1 MGRLE
6 GNASGRMDGGLMAR
20 KSRKN
25 KNIDAVAQVNEVVEV
40 TRRIPTAIYAR
51 LSEKN
56 NSYDSTDSIDTQ
68 VKLVRNYVDAH
79 LEFDLKEIF
88 VDNGFSG
95 TNFERPEFIRL
106 MEKVKTGEIQ
116 CVVVKD
122 LSRFGRN
129 YLEAGYYIET
139 LFPMLKARL
148 IAVTDSF
155 DSNRVSD
162 RNSMTIPIKN
172 MVNAMFAKD
181 VSKKQ
186 VAVGEMKRRLG
197 IQKVPVV
204 PYGYTYSEDGK
215 KLVKVPEL
223 APFVDMVFRWTL
235 AGVSR
240 TEIARRFELMKIPT
254 PLEVVQQN
262 GQYLN
267 RIGGGWDCHTVKGIV
282 TNPVYAGTI
291 AMGRTK
297 QALCYGMAPR
307 GMAREDW
314 VCFYDMHE
322 AYITKEDYEKI
333 ENSIR
338 RKRDSRAARKEK
350 NKESR
355 EPFEDIFNQKVIC
368 GECGKP
374 MPFALGGHDR
384 MNQDLS
390 FAYYRCISRKKV
402 SRCKNQRVLQN
413 FLKMMV
419 NDQIRNLITMIYDQ
433 KELLKKIKKDEAQG
447 NALRMIRREIL
458 AKRRRVDDLE
468 RRKTSLY
475 TDFADKLL
483 EQEEY
488 QFLRER
494 TISDIQKLEAE
505 IFAAEQKMYE
515 MEKAID
521 NHIAKAEELEACI
534 CGGEISDELLRELV
548 KEIKIYNGN
557 RIEITFNCMDVFE
570 NVLIIEVLQETDEE
584 VEYGSIVSETVNV

>member
-1 MGRLE
+1 ME
-6 GNASGRMDGGLMAR
+6 TYASRRMDGGLMAR

-25 KNIDAVAQVNEVVEV
+25 KNIDAVAQVNEIVEI
-40 TRRIPTAIYAR
+40 TGKIPTAIYAR

-68 VKLVRNYVDAH
+68 VRLVRNYVEEH
-79 LEFDLKEIF
+79 PEFDLKEIF
-88 VDNGFSG
+88 IDNGFSG
-95 TNFERPEFIRL
+95 TNFDRPEFIRL

-116 CVVVKD
+116 CIVVKD

-139 LFPMLKARL
+139 IFPMLKARL
-148 IAVTDSF
+148 IAVTDGF

-162 RNSMTIPIKN
+162 RNSLTIPIKN

-186 VAVGEMKRRLG
+186 VAIGEMKRKLG
-197 IQKVPVV
+197 IQKVPVT

-223 APFVDMVFRWTL
+223 EPFVEMIFKWTL

-240 TEIARRFELMKIPT
+240 TEIARRFELMKVPT
-254 PLEVVQQN
+254 PLEIMQK
-262 GQYLN
+262 GGRYMN
-267 RIGGGWDCHTVKGIV
+267 RTCDGWDCHTVKGIV
-282 TNPVYAGTI
+282 NNPVYAGTI

-297 QALCYGMAPR
+297 QKQALCYGIKPR
-307 GMAREDW
+307 DMAREDW

-322 AYITKEDYEKI
+322 PYISKEDYEQI
-333 ENSIR
+333 EDSIR
-338 RKRDSRAARKEK
+338 KKRDHRKVRQED
-350 NKESR
+350 NRESR
-355 EPFEDIFNQKVIC
+355 EPFRDIFNQKIIC

-384 MNQDLS
+384 MNKDLS

-402 SRCKNQRVLQN
+402 SRCRNQRIQQN
-413 FLKMMV
+413 FLKIMV
-419 NDQIRNLITMIYDQ
+419 NDQIRNLIAVVCDQ
-433 KELLKKIKKDEAQG
+433 KELLKKIRKDETQG

-475 TDFADKLL
+475 ADFADKILD
-483 EQEEY
+483 QEEY

-494 TISDIQKLEAE
+494 TILDIQKTEAE

-521 NHIAKAEELEACI
+521 NHIARAEELEACI
-534 CGGEISDELLRELV
+534 CDGEISDELIHELIR
-548 KEIKIYNGN
+548 EIKIFNGN
-557 RIEITFNCMDVFE
+557 RMEITFQCMDVFE
-570 NVLIIEVLQETDEE
+570 NALIKEILQEDTE
-584 VEYGSIVSETVNV
+584 VEHDCIVSEAVNG